1 MTIGEFV
8 LARSYLPK
16 NGTHTMVEHVMAML
30 MTISGTCKKLVV
42 DDLPELLEVN
52 NKKDRIEIKDMSSK
66 VEVLDKFDIIV
77 VKDEIERI
85 QV

>member
-8 LARSYLPK
+8 LSRSYLPK
-16 NGTHTMVEHVMAML
+16 NGTHTMDEHVMAML
-30 MTISGTCKKLVV
+30 MTMSGTCSKLVV
-42 DDLPELLEVN
+42 NDMPELININ
-52 NKKDRIEIKDMSSK
+52 NSKDKIEIKDMSSK

>member
-16 NGTHTMVEHVMAML
+16 NGTHTMDEHVMAML
-30 MTISGTCKKLVV
+30 MTMSGTCSKLVV
-42 DDLPELLEVN
+42 DDLPELVKVN
-52 NKKDRIEIKDMSSK
+52 NSKEKIEIKDKSSK

>member
-16 NGTHTMVEHVMAML
+16 IGIHTMDEHVMAML
-30 MTISGTCKKLVV
+30 MTMSGTCSKLVV
-42 DDLPELLEVN
+42 DDMPELLEVN
-52 NKKDRIEIKDMSSK
+52 NKKDIIEIKDMSSK

>member
-1 MTIGEFV
+1 MKIEEFV
-8 LARSYLPK
+8 LAKSYLPK

-30 MTISGTCKKLVV
+30 MTISGTCSKLVV

-52 NKKDRIEIKDMSSK
+52 NKKDRIEIKDSSSK

-85 QV
+85 QI

>member
-1 MTIGEFV
+1 MTIEEFV
-8 LARSYLPK
+8 LAKSYLPK
-16 NGTHTMVEHVMAML
+16 NGTHTMGEHVMAML
-30 MTISGTCKKLVV
+30 MTMSGTCKKLVV
-42 DDLPELLEVN
+42 DDVPELLKVS
-52 NKKDRIEIKDMSSK
+52 NKKDKIEIKDIANK

>member
-8 LARSYLPK
+8 LDRSYLPK
-16 NGTHTMVEHVMAML
+16 NGTHTMAEHVMAML
-30 MTISGTCKKLVV
+30 MTMSGTCSKLVV
-42 DDLPELLEVN
+42 NDLPELVKVN
-52 NKKDRIEIKDMSSK
+52 NSKEKIEIKDMSSK

>member
-16 NGTHTMVEHVMAML
+16 NGTHTMAEHVMAML
-30 MTISGTCKKLVV
+30 MTMSGTCSKLVV
-42 DDLPELLEVN
+42 NDMPELLKVN
-52 NKKDRIEIKDMSSK
+52 NSKDEIEVKDTASK
-66 VEVLDKFDIIV
+66 VEILDKFDIIV

>member
-16 NGTHTMVEHVMAML
+16 NGTHTMDEHVMAML
-30 MTISGTCKKLVV
+30 MTMSGTCSKLVV
-42 DDLPELLEVN
+42 NDMPELVKVN
-52 NKKDRIEIKDMSSK
+52 NSKDEIEIKDRSSK

-85 QV
+85 QI

>member
-1 MTIGEFV
+1 MTIESV
-8 LARSYLPK
+8 ILARSYLPK
-16 NGTHTMVEHVMAML
+16 NGTHTMGEHVMAML
-30 MTISGTCKKLVV
+30 MTMSGTCSKLVV
-42 DDLPELLEVN
+42 DDLPELVKVN
-52 NKKDRIEIKDMSSK
+52 NSKEKIEIKDMSSK

>member
-16 NGTHTMVEHVMAML
+16 NGTHTMAEHVMAML
-30 MTISGTCKKLVV
+30 MTMSGTCSKLVV
-42 DDLPELLEVN
+42 DDLPELVKVN
-52 NKKDRIEIKDMSSK
+52 NSKEKIEIKDTSSK

>member
-1 MTIGEFV
+1 MTIEEFV
-8 LARSYLPK
+8 LAKSYLPK
-16 NGTHTMVEHVMAML
+16 NGTHTMGEHVMAML
-30 MTISGTCKKLVV
+30 MTMSGTCKKLVV
-42 DDLPELLEVN
+42 DDVPELLKVD
-52 NKKDRIEIKDMSSK
+52 NKKDKIEIKDIANK

>member
-16 NGTHTMVEHVMAML
+16 NGIHTMDEHVMAML
-30 MTISGTCKKLVV
+30 MTMSGTCSKLVV
-42 DDLPELLEVN
+42 DDLPELIN
-52 NKKDRIEIKDMSSK
+52 INTSKDKIEIKDMSSK

>member
-8 LARSYLPK
+8 LARKKKKK
-16 NGTHTMVEHVMAML
+16 NGTHTMDEHVMAML
-30 MTISGTCKKLVV
+30 MTMSGTCKKLVV
-42 DDLPELLEVN
+42 DDVPELVKVN
-52 NKKDRIEIKDMSSK
+52 NSKDKIEIKDMSSK

>member
-1 MTIGEFV
+1 MTIEEFV
-8 LARSYLPK
+8 LAKSYLPK
-16 NGTHTMVEHVMAML
+16 NGTHTMGEHVMAML
-30 MTISGTCKKLVV
+30 MTMSGTCNKLVV
-42 DDLPELLEVN
+42 DDVPELLKVD
-52 NKKDRIEIKDMSSK
+52 NKKDKIEIKDIANK

>member
-8 LARSYLPK
+8 LARSCLPK
-16 NGTHTMVEHVMAML
+16 NGTHTMDEHVMAML
-30 MTISGTCKKLVV
+30 MTMSGTCSKLVV
-42 DDLPELLEVN
+42 NDMPELVKVSNSKDEIEV
-52 NKKDRIEIKDMSSK
+52 KDMSSK

>member
-1 MTIGEFV
+1 MTIEEFV

-16 NGTHTMVEHVMAML
+16 NGTHTMGEHVRAML
-30 MTISGTCKKLVV
+30 MTMSGTCSKLVV
-42 DDLPELLEVN
+42 NDVPELIKVN
-52 NKKDRIEIKDMSSK
+52 NSKDKIEIKDRSSK

>member
-16 NGTHTMVEHVMAML
+16 IGIHTMDEHVMAML
-30 MTISGTCKKLVV
+30 MTMSGTCSKLVV
-42 DDLPELLEVN
+42 DDLPELININ
-52 NKKDRIEIKDMSSK
+52 NSKDKIEIKDMSSK

>member
-16 NGTHTMVEHVMAML
+16 NGIHTMDEHVMAML
-30 MTISGTCKKLVV
+30 MTMSGTCSKLVV
-42 DDLPELLEVN
+42 DDLPELIN
-52 NKKDRIEIKDMSSK
+52 INTSKDKIEIKDMSSK

-85 QV
+85 QI